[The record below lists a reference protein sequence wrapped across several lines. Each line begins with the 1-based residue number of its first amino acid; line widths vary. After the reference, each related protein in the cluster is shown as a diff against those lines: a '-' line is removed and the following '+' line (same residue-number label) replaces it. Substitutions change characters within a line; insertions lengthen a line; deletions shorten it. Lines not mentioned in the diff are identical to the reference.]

1 MKNKLKE
8 RKGITLI
15 ALVIT
20 IIVLLI
26 LAGVSIT
33 MLTGENGILTRA
45 KSEKTR
51 TENASAE
58 EKVKLAIMGVIADD
72 GQITVAELKTEV
84 GYQGGKVTGDTFPV
98 TVTMDGHDFTVDGNG
113 TVSGTVSTPKP
124 LPEGLEIGS
133 TVTYTP
139 SGTYNWQG
147 KYCSCSTKH
156 EQSQSDKTLNSAES
170 NFKISEWRVL
180 DIANGKVT
188 LVPTDSTDGEVYLG
202 QAQGYNNGVKLLND
216 ACNSLYGN
224 AAKGITARS

>member
-33 MLTGENGILTRA
+33 MLTGENGILTKA

-84 GYQGGKVTGDTFPV
+84 GYQGE
-98 TVTMDGHDFTVDGNG
+98 
-113 TVSGTVSTPKP
+113 
-124 LPEGLEIGS
+124 L
-133 TVTYTP
+133 
-139 SGTYNWQG
+139 
-147 KYCSCSTKH
+147 
-156 EQSQSDKTLNSAES
+156 
-170 NFKISEWRVL
+170 
-180 DIANGKVT
+180 
-188 LVPTDSTDGEVYLG
+188 
-202 QAQGYNNGVKLLND
+202 
-216 ACNSLYGN
+216 
-224 AAKGITARS
+224 